1 MSRAAGD
8 FVADLALASLG
19 DLRGLDNYAV
29 LLRKA
34 LTAESTPYG
43 EAAFGVQYR
52 WLARK
57 PSFFA
62 SLLVSDAHL
71 EGYSAGQ
78 LWGYADQLE
87 DQDFAAGMR
96 AHARDE
102 ARHSRMFANLLFSL
116 FPGLRAQEDLERR
129 LAGMA
134 PRLDSATSAT
144 APTRTAPA
152 EEVLNTAILIN
163 LHEVKALVLESLLK
177 PLAVAYSSPAT
188 APRSQTLVDRLI
200 DDEVRH
206 IRYTAEFIERS
217 VADGGRAHVEDAI
230 VGFQGLLNVS
240 TREELEQTT
249 GVAAELERL
258 DAAESAPCI
267 S

>member
-1 MSRAAGD
+1 MSGTAGD
-8 FVADLALASLG
+8 FVADFALTSLG
-19 DLRGLDNYAV
+19 SLEGLDNYAA

-52 WLARK
+52 WLARR

-87 DQDFAAGMR
+87 DAGFAAGMR
-96 AHARDE
+96 GHARDE
-102 ARHSRMFANLLFSL
+102 ARHSRMFANLLFSV
-116 FPGLRAQEDLERR
+116 FPGLRDQQGLELK
-129 LAGMA
+129 LAAMA
-134 PRLDSATSAT
+134 PRLAPT
-144 APTRTAPA
+144 APGLASVRTAPA
-152 EEVLNTAILIN
+152 DEVLNTAILIN
-163 LHEVKALVLESLLK
+163 LHEVKALVLEALLR
-177 PLAVAYSSPAT
+177 PLAAAYSEAPA
-188 APRSQTLVDRLI
+188 APRAVALVDRLI

-206 IRYTAEFIERS
+206 IRYTAEFIERA
-217 VADGGRAHVEDAI
+217 VAAGRRGHVEDAI
-230 VGFQGLLNVS
+230 VGFQSLLNAS
-240 TREELEQTT
+240 TREELEQT
-249 GVAAELERL
+249 
-258 DAAESAPCI
+258 DAAASALEHLDESRAAPCI